1 MTDPRN
7 VINRILDADDLSRG
21 EIFASLTVRSDLR
34 PLFESAREL
43 TGSPEGRLFQGTYQ
57 YVEGQEAEV
66 VLRLIPVELLGDVNP
81 GTYRDVVVQITD

>member
-57 YVEGQEAEV
+57 YVEDQGAEV

>member
-1 MTDPRN
+1 MTNPVD

-34 PLFESAREL
+34 PLFESARKK
-43 TGSPEGRLFQGTYQ
+43 TGSPEGWLFQGTYQ

-66 VLRLIPVELLGDVNP
+66 VLRLIPAELLGEVNP
-81 GTYRDVVVQITD
+81 STYRDVVVQITD